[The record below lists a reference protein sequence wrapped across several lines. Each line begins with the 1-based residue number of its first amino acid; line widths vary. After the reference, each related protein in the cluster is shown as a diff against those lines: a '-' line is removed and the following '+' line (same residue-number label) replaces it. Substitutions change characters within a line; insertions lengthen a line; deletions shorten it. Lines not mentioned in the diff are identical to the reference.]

1 MTIQPKYLAALS
13 YPGVKIGQGAYGV
26 ASGTPV
32 LSPII
37 DRSVNTVFAD
47 MITLNGLRAP
57 TPTPTSGTFKVY
69 AVLADGMALSTF
81 ETLSDGAAI
90 GATSTSLGV
99 SVEIASIDFTEVTN
113 GGSPARFN
121 RVVNLASFFG
131 GVVPRKYRLLF
142 INTLGVNMKSAT
154 MSGPNKL
161 YEIVGVAADSV

>member
-1 MTIQPKYLAALS
+1 MTIQPKYLAPLS
-13 YPGVKIGQGAYGV
+13 YSGVSLGQGAFGV

-47 MITLNGLRAP
+47 MITLNGIPAS
-57 TPTPTSGTFKVY
+57 TPTSGTFKVY

-81 ETLSDGAAI
+81 ETLSDGAAT
-90 GATSTSLGV
+90 GATSTSHGV
-99 SVEIASIDFTEVTN
+99 SVEIASIDFTEVTKS
-113 GGSPARFN
+113 GSPARFN

-142 INTLGVNMKSAT
+142 INTLGVNMRSAT

-161 YEIVGVAADSV
+161 YEIVGVAVDSV